1 MMFMKAQCIEKY
13 AIRNE
18 MEAFSRREGSG
29 LGAKYA
35 PTSSRTSVAG
45 VQLLS
50 CLTLRDPMDYSMLA
64 SSVVYYLPE
73 FAQIHVHWVSDAI
86 QPACPLSSP
95 SPPAFPASGS
105 FLMSISLHQVAKVCW
120 ASASASVLQVNIQ
133 DWFPLGLTG
142 FISLLSRVFSRTTVR
157 KHQFIGT
164 HPTLWSSSHICMRL
178 LEKP

>member
-50 CLTLRDPMDYSMLA
+50 CLTPRDPMDYSMLA

-73 FAQIHVHWVSDAI
+73 FAQIHVH
-86 QPACPLSSP
+86 
-95 SPPAFPASGS
+95 
-105 FLMSISLHQVAKVCW
+105 
-120 ASASASVLQVNIQ
+120 
-133 DWFPLGLTG
+133 
-142 FISLLSRVFSRTTVR
+142 
-157 KHQFIGT
+157 
-164 HPTLWSSSHICMRL
+164 
-178 LEKP
+178 